1 MPILDAHS
9 FEFISRSPEQ
19 TRRIGIRLGSFLQP
33 GDVVCL
39 SGELG
44 AGKTTLAQGI
54 AQGWGSLDAVTSP
67 TFVLVN
73 NYRKAGGFEMNHFDA
88 YRVQDALEAEDLDL
102 NGMIADGPFLVE
114 WAERVKT
121 ALPAQH
127 LWIDMKY
134 LDEEQR
140 SLLFNPRGRRF
151 EEMVEQLRMNVM
163 KGFA

>member
-19 TRRIGIRLGSFLQP
+19 TRRIGIRLGSSLQA
-33 GDVVCL
+33 GDVICL

-44 AGKTTLAQGI
+44 AGKTTLVQGI

-73 NYRKAGGFEMNHFDA
+73 NYRKTGGFEMNHFDA
-88 YRVQDALEAEDLDL
+88 YRVQNALEAEDLDL
-102 NGMIADGPFLVE
+102 TGMIADGPFLVE
-114 WAERVKT
+114 WAERVKSV
-121 ALPAQH
+121 LPEDH
-127 LWIDMKY
+127 LWVNMKY

-140 SLLFNPRGRRF
+140 SLLFIPHGKRF
-151 EEMVEQLRMNVM
+151 EQMIEKLRMNIL
-163 KGFA
+163 KGLE